1 MDPRELERRPVRHR
15 CVDHLAPARRPRV
28 EDAGADAEGEH
39 HPAATHVAD
48 QVERHDR
55 IPVGRPDRSER
66 PGESD
71 VVDVV
76 ARLPGERAVLPPPR
90 HAAVDEPRVAREAR
104 VRPEPEPLCDARS
117 KPLDERVRPIDEPE
131 RQIHAFRGLEIDRH
145 RAPAT
150 VQDGGEGLR
159 ARPGRAVDAHDLR
172 AEIGQDHPAERP
184 GPDPP
189 ELDHAQPGEGPK
201 ARVRG
206 LRFVHPPPILTRH
219 RRPGR
224 AGLDSKQPLT
234 RGEEAALLNESAV
247 RCAP

>member
-1 MDPRELERRPVRHR
+1 MLVCEERVVGKPEHTKERGVELGLEAADRAVTAVRAPIRPVERRRPVEKILSAAIAPEPAREEPVDPRELERRPVRHR

-131 RQIHAFRGLEIDRH
+131 RQIRRL
-145 RAPAT
+145 
-150 VQDGGEGLR
+150 
-159 ARPGRAVDAHDLR
+159 PG
-172 AEIGQDHPAERP
+172 
-184 GPDPP
+184 
-189 ELDHAQPGEGPK
+189 
-201 ARVRG
+201 
-206 LRFVHPPPILTRH
+206 
-219 RRPGR
+219 
-224 AGLDSKQPLT
+224 S
-234 RGEEAALLNESAV
+234 
-247 RCAP
+247 